1 MYVQAALSFGLETFS
16 SAWNSHNKYHRE
28 DYYTC
33 KVVIAIHSSSI
44 AYIFMG
50 RRKDDTSQKRNQ
62 ELFQPCTLRA
72 ATGSSTLLPNTIE
85 LLLHWP
91 SSTMTSWLPTTTF
104 NLKKKSWIS
113 RTYALNHQTGC
124 KNGSI
129 MT

>member
-1 MYVQAALSFGLETFS
+1 MYIQAALSFYLVTFS
-16 SAWNSHNKYHRE
+16 SAWNSHNKYHPE
-28 DYYTC
+28 DYYTF

-72 ATGSSTLLPNTIE
+72 ATKSSTFLPNTIE
-85 LLLHWP
+85 LLHQP
-91 SSTMTSWLPTTTF
+91 SSKTTSWLPTTTF
-104 NLKKKSWIS
+104 NLKKQSWIS
-113 RTYALNHQTGC
+113 RTGALNHQNRC